1 VEVRGANG
9 PGNSFDLNHLTGPR
23 VGMNK
28 SNNLESNTVAWIL
41 CFLYISHSAVL

>member
-9 PGNSFDLNHLTGPR
+9 PGNSFDLTGPR

-28 SNNLESNTVAWIL
+28 SNNLGSNTVAWIL